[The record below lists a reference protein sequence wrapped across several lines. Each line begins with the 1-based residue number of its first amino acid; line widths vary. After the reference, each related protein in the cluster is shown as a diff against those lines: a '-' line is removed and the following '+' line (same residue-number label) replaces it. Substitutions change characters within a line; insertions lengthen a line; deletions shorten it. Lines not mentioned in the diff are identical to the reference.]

1 MLGNQVNEE
10 SFNLLHLELHCFRRE
25 INQFSKCC
33 QFELCIFLCFWDYEE
48 WKPQSKIRQV
58 LFLFHLLIAFDDTS
72 ITTKYNI
79 PELQIMFD
87 EILTV
92 VVGHNSGQNWKDY
105 HFPAELNLP
114 WAQVNC
120 RTEETT
126 HSSEYVAEISLS
138 ANHVSP
144 RILSLQERETICSS
158 LYYKSEQ
165 LQTCLPFLVHR
176 TTGACT
182 YIITFL
188 FVSCISKQKLDLGK
202 QIHKSK
208 PAN

>member
-1 MLGNQVNEE
+1 MLPIWT
-10 SFNLLHLELHCFRRE
+10 LHFPL
-25 INQFSKCC
+25 
-33 QFELCIFLCFWDYEE
+33 FLRLWRM
-48 WKPQSKIRQV
+48 KPQSKIRQV
-58 LFLFHLLIAFDDTS
+58 LFLFRLLIAFDDTS

-92 VVGHNSGQNWKDY
+92 VGHNSGQNRKDY

-126 HSSEYVAEISLS
+126 HSSEYVADISLS

-188 FVSCISKQKLDLGK
+188 FVSCISKQNLDLGK